1 MREGRNESG
10 VQRFVKVH
18 GDTESGDREN
28 RTMSPSFVRTY
39 LRVGDIDNV
48 IVVNSHHAL

>member
-1 MREGRNESG
+1 MRVVYNGLLKCMVTPRVEIE
-10 VQRFVKVH
+10 K
-18 GDTESGDREN
+18 